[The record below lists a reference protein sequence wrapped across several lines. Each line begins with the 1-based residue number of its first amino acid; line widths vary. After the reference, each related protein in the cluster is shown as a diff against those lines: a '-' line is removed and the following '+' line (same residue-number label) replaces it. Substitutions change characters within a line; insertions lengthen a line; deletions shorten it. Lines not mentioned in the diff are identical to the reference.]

1 MHEAEAADRGYDRG
15 GGTSAAGPGADCQ
28 SRKLDSGASSAS
40 RMNWQDDLGWSLPEC
55 PFPPPHEGWVEASA
69 ISFSFRTSLWAGQQ
83 RPPPPASPSLCSG
96 ASLGLSLQHHK
107 YLQLISG
114 LRGLSVSDRPP
125 LRTQEIP
132 RSRPGIPKW
141 PYLPQPSIELS
152 SEWIPI
158 KLIFCHQVYNTSPP
172 TGLKC

>member
-1 MHEAEAADRGYDRG
+1 MCLNIGRCVVGSVKWYGFQYSHHLLMWNLVYGCCIPGPPICGSETVPTLIRILPAA
-15 GGTSAAGPGADCQ
+15 
-28 SRKLDSGASSAS
+28 
-40 RMNWQDDLGWSLPEC
+40 
-55 PFPPPHEGWVEASA
+55 
-69 ISFSFRTSLWAGQQ
+69 
-83 RPPPPASPSLCSG
+83 PPPATPSLCPG